1 MTTSAAPAAAAD
13 DRTWL
18 DRAYAALPLTTIFI
32 WLAALYAYQSW
43 RHSSPWLFTDELEL
57 TQLSRS
63 IAETGEAARRGEP
76 HFFETLYTYLTAPA
90 WWIDSTSSAYELVR
104 YIGVFTMTAVVFPTY
119 FLARTIVGKP
129 AALFAATATAT
140 VPALAYSQVISEEA
154 LAYPYAALCFFLIA
168 KAIVAQTRWWIAGAV
183 VATLVAP
190 LVRAELGV
198 IAVAFVLAAFFYFLT
213 SDAGRR
219 WRASWTTWD
228 WVGAVVL
235 TTGAIIF
242 FSAVAGNFSQSWLIA
257 TGHYRGRM
265 IEYGVWAG
273 GAFVI
278 GLGVLPVV

>member
-1 MTTSAAPAAAAD
+1 MTTSAAPAAAAG

-90 WWIDSTSSAYELVR
+90 WWIDSTASAYDLVR

-129 AALFAATATAT
+129 AALFAATGHCCRARARL
-140 VPALAYSQVISEEA
+140 LAGD
-154 LAYPYAALCFFLIA
+154 L
-168 KAIVAQTRWWIAGAV
+168 R
-183 VATLVAP
+183 
-190 LVRAELGV
+190 
-198 IAVAFVLAAFFYFLT
+198 
-213 SDAGRR
+213 
-219 WRASWTTWD
+219 
-228 WVGAVVL
+228 
-235 TTGAIIF
+235 
-242 FSAVAGNFSQSWLIA
+242 
-257 TGHYRGRM
+257 
-265 IEYGVWAG
+265 G
-273 GAFVI
+273 GARVPLR
-278 GLGVLPVV
+278 GPLLLPHREGDRRADALVDRRRRRRLSSSPRSYAPSWA